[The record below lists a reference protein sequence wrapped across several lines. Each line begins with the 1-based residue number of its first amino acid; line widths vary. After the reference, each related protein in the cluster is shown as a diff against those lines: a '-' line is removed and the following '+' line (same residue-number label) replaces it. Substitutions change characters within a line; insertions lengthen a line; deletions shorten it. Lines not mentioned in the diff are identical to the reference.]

1 MDRRQFLATSVA
13 TSAAAVAGSA
23 LAQNAERLRTV
34 DTHVHLWDLDRLR
47 LPWLREGDVFNRTF
61 TMADYT
67 RATEGLNVVKAVYM
81 EVDVAD
87 DQKRAEA
94 DFVLDL
100 CRQGNTPM
108 CAAVIGGRIGTDGFR
123 AYLEPLRNNRYLKGV
138 RRVLHTEAT
147 PPGTA
152 TREAFVRDVRL
163 LGDWGL
169 RFDLCMRPTDLGDAI
184 RLVEMCPDT
193 RFVLDHC
200 GNGDI
205 YAENRDQWR
214 RDIDRL
220 ARIDRVMCKIS
231 GIVVQARQG
240 WRPEVLAPVI
250 NHCLTAFGP
259 ERVMYAGDWPV
270 CTRAAT
276 YRQWIEAAD
285 AIVRERPL
293 EERRKLFHDNAI
305 RFYGI

>member
-1 MDRRQFLATSVA
+1 MNRRHFLAA
-13 TSAAAVAGSA
+13 TASLAASQLAAG
-23 LAQNAERLRTV
+23 EREPMPIV
-34 DTHVHLWDLDRLR
+34 DPHLHLWDITRFR
-47 LPWLREGDVFNRTF
+47 LPWIREGDAFHRTF
-61 TMADYT
+61 NMENYREAT
-67 RATEGLNVVKAVYM
+67 RGLNVVKAVYM

-94 DFVLDL
+94 DFVLDI
-100 CRQGNTPM
+100 CRQANSPM
-108 CAAVIGGRIGTDGFR
+108 VGAVIGGRLGTDAFR
-123 AYLEPLRNNRYLKGV
+123 GYLEPLRQNRYLKGV
-138 RRVLHTEAT
+138 RQVLHSENA
-147 PPGTA
+147 PPGTG
-152 TREAFVRDVRL
+152 TREAFIRDVRL
-163 LGDWGL
+163 LGEWGL

-184 RLVEMCPDT
+184 RIVESCPDT

-200 GNGDI
+200 GNGPI

-240 WRPEVLAPVI
+240 WQPEALAPVI

-259 ERVMYAGDWPV
+259 ERVMFAGDWPV

-276 YRQWIEAAD
+276 FRQWVEALKT
-285 AIVRERPL
+285 IVRERPAD
-293 EERRKLFHDNAI
+293 EQRKLFHDNAV